1 MGTKAGTD
9 TEQITD
15 EDLITCWG
23 LFHEA
28 LSETTPLLLQGIA
41 PCGKDMSGPWFEVL
55 LRLQRSPHHRL
66 PMSQLARE
74 VSLSSGGFTKL
85 ADRLER
91 NGYLVRQA
99 CALDRR
105 VTYAT
110 LTKKRA
116 GPRGTGQD
124 QARCP
129 PSRVCAGPPRGA
141 RRARPSR
148 TGAQTAG
155 QLASRPRGAGEG
167 LRLLWAAR
175 ERPGGKS

>member
-1 MGTKAGTD
+1 MRMGTKAGTD

-110 LTKKRA
+110 LTKKGLDLA
-116 GPRGTGQD
+116 E
-124 QARCP
+124 QARTKHVALLREYVLAP
-129 PSRVCAGPPRGA
+129 LGERGVRALAEQARKLRDNSRH
-141 RRARPSR
+141 
-148 TGAQTAG
+148 
-155 QLASRPRGAGEG
+155 
-167 LRLLWAAR
+167 AR
-175 ERPGGKS
+175 EELGKG

>member
-28 LSETTPLLLQGIA
+28 LSETIPLLLQGIA

-91 NGYLVRQA
+91 NGYLERQA
-99 CALDRR
+99 CPSDRR
-105 VTYAT
+105 VTYAA
-110 LTKKRA
+110 LTEKGLA
-116 GPRGTGQD
+116 LAE
-124 QARCP
+124 QARTRHVALLREHVLAP
-129 PSRVCAGPPRGA
+129 LGA
-141 RRARPSR
+141 DGVRALAEQARKLRDSSRRAHRSAEHKR
-148 TGAQTAG
+148 
-155 QLASRPRGAGEG
+155 
-167 LRLLWAAR
+167 
-175 ERPGGKS
+175 